1 MDLKEIFEH
10 KIKIESKVKSIDALF
25 MNKERV
31 EHTNYHPYYQR
42 NYVWDEEKATYFIES
57 IFLGTEI
64 PPLIFFVN
72 DEEYEVIDGRQRYET
87 ITRFMA
93 GKMNLRKSALRK
105 LSSVKE
111 LAGKGYN
118 NLTVDYQDLFLDTK
132 IRVIEFGFLSSEH
145 SCEEEEQVKRE
156 IFQRYNSGITPLNQQ
171 QIDKAIYYSD
181 DIVTCFK
188 EHFAEDKRT
197 FDLVND
203 LFGFENPDIEKLMR
217 KIRELLVL
225 RNIPIKYYAISK
237 QDIVSTFFEYL
248 SNTVDSGV
256 VYSSFIRIVN
266 KVDEVVRALRKRNV
280 QTNRLVSECLYWA
293 LSIIDLEYGDLK
305 KMNNFV
311 VEHLIDYIED
321 NIKNYQ
327 TVRSSFANE
336 VNKRYETTAIFF
348 ERILDMDFNMYLC
361 SSNQFK
367 ARKDKLNIITSPEN
381 LTFEDLRINKPE
393 PTSFEIG
400 DICRQMER
408 QKFLLRPPYQ
418 RDEVIDK
425 KKASAIIESL
435 LLGIKLPPVFVF
447 KHKDGLSEVVD
458 GQQRLLSI
466 IGFIGKP
473 YKDENGK
480 DCISKKDRFK
490 LQLKHGI
497 LKEFDGK
504 RFEDLNSLE
513 QRKLMSTDLWVIEIN
528 EKINP
533 EFDPID
539 LFVRLNN
546 KPYPI
551 KKDTFE
557 MWNSFVSRN
566 IIETIKL
573 IYNKNSK
580 WFYIRKNN
588 SRMENENLVTT
599 LAYFNYMEAK
609 NGLDESGL
617 WPAKTI
623 DLYVNG
629 GKISCRMK
637 GKYEITKVLEGDDN
651 NDINHQLFIRVAN
664 LLDFNFI
671 SNLSCIC
678 SMNSEELNSN
688 LDYMIKG
695 ANGRRTLQNFYILWL
710 ILRGISKTVIE
721 QNLLWASKEVS
732 SIVGLMS
739 DGTNLDEL

>member
-1 MDLKEIFEH
+1 
-10 KIKIESKVKSIDALF
+10 
-25 MNKERV
+25 
-31 EHTNYHPYYQR
+31 
-42 NYVWDEEKATYFIES
+42 
-57 IFLGTEI
+57 
-64 PPLIFFVN
+64 
-72 DEEYEVIDGRQRYET
+72 
-87 ITRFMA
+87 
-93 GKMNLRKSALRK
+93 
-105 LSSVKE
+105 
-111 LAGKGYN
+111 
-118 NLTVDYQDLFLDTK
+118 
-132 IRVIEFGFLSSEH
+132 
-145 SCEEEEQVKRE
+145 
-156 IFQRYNSGITPLNQQ
+156 
-171 QIDKAIYYSD
+171 
-181 DIVTCFK
+181 
-188 EHFAEDKRT
+188 
-197 FDLVND
+197 
-203 LFGFENPDIEKLMR
+203 
-217 KIRELLVL
+217 
-225 RNIPIKYYAISK
+225 
-237 QDIVSTFFEYL
+237 
-248 SNTVDSGV
+248 
-256 VYSSFIRIVN
+256 
-266 KVDEVVRALRKRNV
+266 
-280 QTNRLVSECLYWA
+280 
-293 LSIIDLEYGDLK
+293 
-305 KMNNFV
+305 MNNFV

-573 IYNKNSK
+573 IYNKK
-580 WFYIRKNN
+580 K
-588 SRMENENLVTT
+588 
-599 LAYFNYMEAK
+599 
-609 NGLDESGL
+609 
-617 WPAKTI
+617 
-623 DLYVNG
+623 
-629 GKISCRMK
+629 
-637 GKYEITKVLEGDDN
+637 
-651 NDINHQLFIRVAN
+651 
-664 LLDFNFI
+664 
-671 SNLSCIC
+671 
-678 SMNSEELNSN
+678 
-688 LDYMIKG
+688 
-695 ANGRRTLQNFYILWL
+695 
-710 ILRGISKTVIE
+710 
-721 QNLLWASKEVS
+721 
-732 SIVGLMS
+732 
-739 DGTNLDEL
+739 